1 MIDVDERIRAEVDR
15 LVPAPSGF
23 AADWGDVLTRSG
35 PSRPSRAGRR
45 RLLVLA
51 ATVAAVL
58 AVIAATPL
66 GAALAR
72 TLDDFSAWITGDAGS
87 PASPAEQRAFQEANG
102 RSWAASPPGQSCAGC
117 SRRPSATRSSRSTGS
132 AAATRSA
139 SA

>member
-51 ATVAAVL
+51 ATVA
-58 AVIAATPL
+58 
-66 GAALAR
+66 
-72 TLDDFSAWITGDAGS
+72 FSAVPTPTS
-87 PASPAEQRAFQEANG
+87 PTDTIAWPV
-102 RSWAASPPGQSCAGC
+102 RSVN
-117 SRRPSATRSSRSTGS
+117 SA
-132 AAATRSA
+132 
-139 SA
+139 